1 MIRLR
6 LRGPGGLKNVAFESS
21 ATAAALL
28 SEASQ
33 VAQSENGNIVILAGF
48 PPAELK
54 LDEADTR
61 PLSAL
66 VQTGDT
72 LTVKPAT
79 TAPPTTAPPATAPPA
94 LASTPAPAPVA
105 PAPAPPP
112 SDDDPEL
119 ALALALSRGE
129 VGAPAAPAAA
139 VAAPAPPADGEDA
152 VVRRVIPANNSCLF
166 AALAYA
172 LEGGAASAQAK
183 APQLREL
190 VAAAVR
196 DGSAAGDDRYSEVML
211 GRPPDEYAAWI
222 LDAEHWGG
230 ATELDILSRHYA
242 TELCAID
249 VMSGRVDCFG
259 QGAGHAQRAM
269 LLYDGIHYDLLV
281 RTLFDGAPEELDV
294 TLFRP
299 DDARALE
306 QAKLVAAEARRNRTF
321 TDTASFTL
329 RCLVCQRGLK
339 GQAEAVEHAQA
350 TGHANFSEYR

>member
-28 SEASQ
+28 AEASQ

-79 TAPPTTAPPATAPPA
+79 TAPPATAPPATAPPA

-152 VVRRVIPANNSCLF
+152 VVRRMIPANNSCLF

-269 LLYDGIHYDLLV
+269 LLCGRGLAG
-281 RTLFDGAPEELDV
+281 R
-294 TLFRP
+294 RP
-299 DDARALE
+299 PARGCSHWPGLRAGTT
-306 QAKLVAAEARRNRTF
+306 ASTTTSSCGRSSTARRRSST
-321 TDTASFTL
+321 
-329 RCLVCQRGLK
+329 
-339 GQAEAVEHAQA
+339 
-350 TGHANFSEYR
+350 